1 MRLWLI
7 PLVWIWMLSPVQ
19 ADIRVEDALGRQ
31 LVLKNPAVRIVS
43 LAPHITEV
51 VFAAGAGEQLV
62 GAVSYSDYPE
72 AAKDIP
78 RVGSYD
84 SVSLETLVALGP
96 DLILAWRSGNGDEVV
111 KRLGSLGLTV
121 YVDEPKTLEDVA
133 QSLRVVG
140 QLTGND
146 DTANAAA
153 QDFMDAL
160 LRLRETYS
168 ERETIGVYYQIWD
181 EPLLTLNGDHL
192 ISDVVRLCGGSN
204 VFADAIT
211 LVSRISVESVIRADP
226 QVIIASGM
234 DQARPQW
241 LDAWRQWDS
250 MQAVQNKQLYFVPP
264 DLLQRHTPRIIQ
276 GAEILCRQL
285 QQAREYYG
293 ERKN

>member
-1 MRLWLI
+1 
-7 PLVWIWMLSPVQ
+7 MLSPVQ

-111 KRLGSLGLTV
+111 KRLESLGLTV